1 MAECW
6 WHTVSFYLGGRSVY
20 ALDSM
25 LPSNTSAQATGVSGA
40 GDVSGFYVDRGGI
53 NHGISHFGF
62 AYLNYDEQG
71 NPSGRKG
78 DVRVRFARRVEKTM
92 SLIQIDAVEGRSKE
106 EIRNLLDATHR
117 AVLSA
122 FKVPQRDNTVNL
134 TLSSRT
140 PD

>member
-1 MAECW
+1 
-6 WHTVSFYLGGRSVY
+6 
-20 ALDSM
+20 
-25 LPSNTSAQATGVSGA
+25 
-40 GDVSGFYVDRGGI
+40 
-53 NHGISHFGF
+53 
-62 AYLNYDEQG
+62 
-71 NPSGRKG
+71 
-78 DVRVRFARRVEKTM
+78 M

-106 EIRNLLDATHR
+106 EIRNLLDATHL